1 MARRTLLRGLSS
13 WLANLANHWYPGLMS
28 NSFSIGEA
36 KTNLSKLVAAAE
48 RGERVELRRGKQ
60 PVVALVALPQ
70 AGGER
75 RKPGALAGRITTAED
90 FDALPAD
97 VERALGIRD

>member
-1 MARRTLLRGLSS
+1 
-13 WLANLANHWYPGLMS
+13 MS
-28 NSFSIGEA
+28 QSFSIGEA

-60 PVVALVALPQ
+60 PVVRLVALPR
-70 AGGER
+70 AREVR
-75 RKPGALAGRITTAED
+75 REPGALAGRITIGED

-97 VERALGIRD
+97 VERALGILD

>member
-1 MARRTLLRGLSS
+1 
-13 WLANLANHWYPGLMS
+13 MS
-28 NSFSIGEA
+28 QSFSIGEA

-60 PVVALVALPQ
+60 PVVQLVALPPS
-70 AGGER
+70 GTER
-75 RKPGALAGRITTAED
+75 RKPGALAGRITIGED
-90 FDALPAD
+90 FDVLPAD